1 MPVRTL
7 TDEDLEDCEKI
18 LGHRFGD
25 LDLLERAL
33 THASAS
39 RSRLDSNERLEFL
52 GDAILGAVVC
62 EELFRRFPDRDE
74 GELTRMKSE
83 IVSRAAC
90 ARMTEDL
97 GLEDFVKVGK
107 GVAGRG
113 HRGGS
118 GSGRGAGG
126 MPSSI
131 LACALEAVIGALYID
146 GGYDVARRFVLEC
159 TELEVDDATDAERNA
174 KSELQQRGQRE
185 FGRTPFYKVISTRGP
200 DHSRLFQVAAVVDGE
215 TFSSA
220 WGSNKKEAEQRAAEN
235 ALAELD
241 GQDPPFEK

>member
-7 TDEDLEDCEKI
+7 TDDDLEECEAI
-18 LGHRFGD
+18 LGHRFDD
-25 LDLLERAL
+25 LDLLERSL
-33 THASAS
+33 THASAA
-39 RSRLDSNERLEFL
+39 RSRAHSNERLEFL

-118 GSGRGAGG
+118 RSGRGAGG
-126 MPSSI
+126 VPSSI
-131 LACALEAVIGALYID
+131 LACMLEAVIGALYVD
-146 GGYDVARRFVLEC
+146 GGYEVARRFIRDVIDV
-159 TELEVDDATDAERNA
+159 EVADATDAERNA
-174 KSELQQRGQRE
+174 KSELQQRGQRQ
-185 FGRTPFYKVISTRGP
+185 FGRTPYYKVLTVSGP
-200 DHSRLFQVAAVVDGE
+200 DHSRSFQVAAVVDGE
-215 TFSSA
+215 MFTAA

-241 GQDPPFEK
+241 GVEAPFDS